1 MGVRRSFGQTRYKMM
16 WIKLLVLVMGM
27 SMVTS
32 ATTGFLEGTNDLR
45 SGSPTIHSLTKR
57 SPVDLFKIKNHLDPF
72 KKPKEILRKLD
83 PFNKPKQIFKKFK
96 DIKFAKKGLKFAK
109 KALKLKKVSLPFQK
123 VLALKLAKN
132 PILLKKT
139 LLSKGFKKSVLF
151 TKVAKAGAGCLALFP
166 ICVPVGGGIVG

>member
-1 MGVRRSFGQTRYKMM
+1 MGVRRGFGQTRYKMM

-32 ATTGFLEGTNDLR
+32 ATTGLSEGTNDLR
-45 SGSPTIHSLTKR
+45 SSSPTIHRLTKR

-96 DIKFAKKGLKFAK
+96 DIKFAKK
-109 KALKLKKVSLPFQK
+109 ALKLKKVSLPFQK
-123 VLALKLAKN
+123 VLALKLAKH
-132 PILLKKT
+132 PPLLKKT

-166 ICVPVGGGIVG
+166 ICLPVSGGIVG

>member
-1 MGVRRSFGQTRYKMM
+1 MGVRRGFGQTRYKMM

-32 ATTGFLEGTNDLR
+32 ATTGLSEGTNDLR
-45 SGSPTIHSLTKR
+45 SSSRTIHRLTKR

-83 PFNKPKQIFKKFK
+83 PFNKPKQILKKFK
-96 DIKFAKKGLKFAK
+96 DIKFAKKGLKFAI
-109 KALKLKKVSLPFQK
+109 KALKLKKLSLPFQK
-123 VLALKLAKN
+123 VLALKF
-132 PILLKKT
+132 PKKT
-139 LLSKGFKKSVLF
+139 LLSKGLKKSVLF

-166 ICVPVGGGIVG
+166 ICIPAGGGIVG